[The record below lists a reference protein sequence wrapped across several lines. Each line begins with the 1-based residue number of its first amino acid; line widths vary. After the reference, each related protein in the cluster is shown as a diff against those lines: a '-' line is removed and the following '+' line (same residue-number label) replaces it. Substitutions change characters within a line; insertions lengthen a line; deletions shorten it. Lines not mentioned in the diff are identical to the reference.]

1 MSKTFIFICL
11 IYFVLISLTA
21 SAAACIDKLKAKN
34 GKRRISENTLIL
46 LGLFGGAAA
55 EYITMKVIRHKT
67 RHNKFMIGLPLF
79 ILFHSALTVIL
90 IYMQK

>member
-11 IYFVLISLTA
+11 IYFALISLSA
-21 SAAACIDKLKAKN
+21 SATACIDKLKAKN
-34 GKRRISENTLIL
+34 GKRRIPENTLML

-55 EYITMKVIRHKT
+55 EYITMKIIRHKT

-79 ILFHSALTVIL
+79 ILFHLALIVIL